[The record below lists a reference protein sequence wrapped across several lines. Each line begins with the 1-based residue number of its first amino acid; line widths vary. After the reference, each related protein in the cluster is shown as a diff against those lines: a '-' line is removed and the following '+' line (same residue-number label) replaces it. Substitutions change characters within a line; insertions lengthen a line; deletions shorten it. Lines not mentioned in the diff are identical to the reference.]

1 MRSTQF
7 VSRIFCDG
15 LVFCVLFWLGIGVHA
30 PCSLASFVAAAALAA
45 LPAASALGSWLS
57 AFCSWLSAAASPT
70 RVAPLCCLACFRRA
84 AFRCCRFAIFF
95 HRVAADCV
103 DSRRAVWALCSRV
116 DFRRAASED
125 RRIVDRKLQSSL
137 PCWEVGS
144 ATDPRLGIGLV
155 NIDAL
160 LGSGRGR

>member
-1 MRSTQF
+1 MTILSSLF
-7 VSRIFCDG
+7 SLG
-15 LVFCVLFWLGIGVHA
+15 LVLGSMPPA
-30 PCSLASFVAAAALAA
+30 PSLPSWPLLLSLRCLLPRHLALGSRH
-45 LPAASALGSWLS
+45 SALGSRHS
-57 AFCSWLSAAASPT
+57 ALGSWLSAAASPT

-103 DSRRAVWALCSRV
+103 DSRRAAWALCSRV

-137 PCWEVGS
+137 PCLEVGS
-144 ATDPRLGIGLV
+144 AADPRLGVGLTSM
-155 NIDAL
+155 L
-160 LGSGRGR
+160 Y